1 LNKIKEIVKGG
12 ETINKLEKEFIIK
25 LANCIQD
32 FKYNYSDIRKMLLVL
47 ANGELTKSD
56 LEQL

>member
-1 LNKIKEIVKGG
+1 MEIVEGG

-25 LANCIQD
+25 LAKRIQE

-47 ANGELTKSD
+47 ANGDLTKSD